1 MRKFDISKLF
11 IIKCIKIVKMPNV
24 RLQLP
29 EKNKLFYSE
38 DDFFYETDLVE
49 RYIEEDL
56 NQSVV
61 VYEVD
66 RTKTNVNSV
75 YKEASKGNIRYKAPR
90 ELPCMYEIKDA
101 ELKSFDDKSS
111 TGVYTQDGNLIM
123 FVLTKTME
131 KYGVEIKR
139 GDYIG
144 VQIDTNRM
152 KYYTVVN
159 DGKVNSANTHM
170 LGGYKP
176 AFRTIECTLVSDI
189 SEFNG

>member
-1 MRKFDISKLF
+1 MLTLNTMSN
-11 IIKCIKIVKMPNV
+11 VK
-24 RLQLP
+24 LQLP
-29 EKNKLFYSE
+29 SKNNLFYSE
-38 DDFFYETDLVE
+38 EDFQYETDFVE

-66 RTKTNVNSV
+66 RKKTNVNSI
-75 YKEASKGNIRYKAPR
+75 YKEASSGNIRYKAPR

-101 ELKSFDDKSS
+101 EIKSFDSKSS
-111 TGVYTQDGNLIM
+111 NGIYTQDGNLTM
-123 FVLTKTME
+123 YVLVHTME
-131 KYGVEIKR
+131 KYGVDIKR

-159 DGKVNSANTHM
+159 DGKVNTSNSHM
-170 LGGYKP
+170 IGGYKP
-176 AFRTIECTLVSDI
+176 AWKTIECTLVSDI

>member
-1 MRKFDISKLF
+1 MSNAKLQMP
-11 IIKCIKIVKMPNV
+11 VKNNM
-24 RLQLP
+24 
-29 EKNKLFYSE
+29 FYSE
-38 DDFFYETDLVE
+38 ADFQYETDLVE

-66 RTKTNVNSV
+66 RKKTNVNSV

-90 ELPCMYEIKDA
+90 ELPCMYEIKDS
-101 ELKSFDDKSS
+101 ELKSFDSKN
-111 TGVYTQDGNLIM
+111 TNGVYAQDGNLTIN
-123 FVLTKTME
+123 VLVKTME
-131 KYGVEIKR
+131 KYGVEIRR

-144 VQIDTNRM
+144 VQLDTNRM

-170 LGGYKP
+170 IGGYKP
-176 AFRTIECTLVSDI
+176 AWRTIDCTLVSDI

>member
-1 MRKFDISKLF
+1 
-11 IIKCIKIVKMPNV
+11 MPNSK
-24 RLQLP
+24 LQLP
-29 EKNKLFYSE
+29 TKNNLFYSE
-38 DDFFYETDLVE
+38 EDFFYETDLVE

-66 RTKTNVNSV
+66 RKKTNINAI
-75 YKEASKGNIRYKAPR
+75 YKDASKGNIRYKAPR

-101 ELKSFDDKSS
+101 ELKSFDGKS
-111 TGVYTQDGNLIM
+111 TNGVYAQDGNLVIYTL
-123 FVLTKTME
+123 VKTLE
-131 KYGVEIKR
+131 KYGIDVKR

-144 VQIDTNRM
+144 VQIDMNRM

-170 LGGYKP
+170 IGGYKP
-176 AFRTIECTLVSDI
+176 AWRTIECTLVSDI

>member
-1 MRKFDISKLF
+1 MGNPK
-11 IIKCIKIVKMPNV
+11 
-24 RLQLP
+24 LQLP
-29 EKNKLFYSE
+29 NKNNLFYSE
-38 DDFFYETDLVE
+38 KDFDYETDLVE

-66 RTKTNVNSV
+66 RTKTNINSI
-75 YKEASKGNIRYKAPR
+75 YKEATKGNIRYKAPR
-90 ELPCMYEIKDA
+90 ELPCMYKIEDSEI
-101 ELKSFDDKSS
+101 KSFDNKSA
-111 TGVYTQDGNLIM
+111 TGVYVQDGNLVIYCL
-123 FVLTKTME
+123 VRTME
-131 KYGVEIKR
+131 KYRVSIKR

-159 DGKVNSANTHM
+159 DGKVNSSNTHM
-170 LGGYKP
+170 IGGYKP
-176 AFRTIECTLVSDI
+176 AWRTIECTLVSDI

>member
-1 MRKFDISKLF
+1 
-11 IIKCIKIVKMPNV
+11 MPNV

-38 DDFFYETDLVE
+38 EDFFYETDLVE

-111 TGVYTQDGNLIM
+111 TGIYTQDGNLIM

>member
-1 MRKFDISKLF
+1 MGNSK
-11 IIKCIKIVKMPNV
+11 
-24 RLQLP
+24 LQLP
-29 EKNKLFYSE
+29 NKNNLFYSE
-38 DDFFYETDLVE
+38 EDFQYETDLVE

-66 RTKTNVNSV
+66 RSKTNINSI
-75 YKEASKGNIRYKAPR
+75 YKEATKGNIRYKAPR

-101 ELKSFDDKSS
+101 ETKSFDNKSA
-111 TGVYTQDGNLIM
+111 TGVYTQDGNLVIYCL
-123 FVLTKTME
+123 VRTME
-131 KYGVEIKR
+131 KYRVNIKR

-159 DGKVNSANTHM
+159 DGKVNSSNTHM
-170 LGGYKP
+170 IGGYKP
-176 AFRTIECTLVSDI
+176 AWRTIECTLVSDI